1 MILSHPATLSEK
13 GLDLPESNRI
23 SATLH
28 DDIKSVCAAMIR
40 VHYFEEANWLWMAAA
55 SPALCTSPVA
65 RSALQN
71 ARTVAWQFGFPSVA
85 QWVETNVLTE
95 NRD

>member
-1 MILSHPATLSEK
+1 VPQS
-13 GLDLPESNRI
+13 DRI

-28 DDIKSVCAAMIR
+28 DDIKSVCETMIR

-55 SPALCTSPVA
+55 SPEFCTSTVA
-65 RSALQN
+65 RRALQN

-85 QWVETNVLTE
+85 QWVEADVLWE
-95 NRD
+95 IRD